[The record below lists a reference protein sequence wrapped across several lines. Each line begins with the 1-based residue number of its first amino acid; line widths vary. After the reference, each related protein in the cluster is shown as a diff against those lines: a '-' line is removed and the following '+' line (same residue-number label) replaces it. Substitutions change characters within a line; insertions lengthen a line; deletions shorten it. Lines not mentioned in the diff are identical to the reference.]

1 MLTLPSRRRGLT
13 LVEALIGLVI
23 LGMLVALA
31 VPSFQEWIRNSQIRN
46 AADAMNN
53 GLQVARAEAISRN
66 GLVQFRFDATA
77 FGWQVWDLAG
87 NVQIR
92 AWTPQQGARNAKV
105 TATGGNMVTFNGLGR
120 VVPNPVVSPA
130 PTAEPTLTTLDVTV
144 SAGSTSA
151 TRALRV
157 TIGPAG
163 NARMCDPAVTTS
175 GDPRGC

>member
-1 MLTLPSRRRGLT
+1 
-13 LVEALIGLVI
+13 VEALIGMVI
-23 LGMLVALA
+23 LGLLVALA
-31 VPSFQEWIRNSQIRN
+31 VPGFQEWIRNSQIRN

-66 GLVQFRFDATA
+66 GLVQFRFNATT
-77 FGWQVWDLAG
+77 FGWEVWDLAG

-92 AWTPQQGARNAKV
+92 AWTPQQGARNTTV

-120 VVPNPVVSPA
+120 VVANTNVVPPA
-130 PTAEPTLTTLDVTV
+130 TVPAATLTTLDVAA

-163 NARMCDPAVTTS
+163 NARMCDPAVTIT